1 MKHTLTISVSKK
13 PRADSIVN
21 FRSISIREK
30 FLRLLFGIP
39 CKMTILVPG
48 DSVEKLSICE
58 VNKEGR
64 GSRTKLLL
72 DVVSDMRSLADS
84 LETIANAVAGN
95 DGISKEKQ
103 ADKPSVT
110 HEMLRELAVKLSRN
124 GKREEIKQLIEK
136 YGVKNI
142 TAVAE
147 SDLDSFY
154 ADLQQMEVS

>member
-1 MKHTLTISVSKK
+1 VKGIKKINLSERMFNYEHTLTISVSKK

-64 GSRTKLLL
+64 G
-72 DVVSDMRSLADS
+72 
-84 LETIANAVAGN
+84 
-95 DGISKEKQ
+95 
-103 ADKPSVT
+103 
-110 HEMLRELAVKLSRN
+110 
-124 GKREEIKQLIEK
+124 
-136 YGVKNI
+136 
-142 TAVAE
+142 
-147 SDLDSFY
+147 
-154 ADLQQMEVS
+154 